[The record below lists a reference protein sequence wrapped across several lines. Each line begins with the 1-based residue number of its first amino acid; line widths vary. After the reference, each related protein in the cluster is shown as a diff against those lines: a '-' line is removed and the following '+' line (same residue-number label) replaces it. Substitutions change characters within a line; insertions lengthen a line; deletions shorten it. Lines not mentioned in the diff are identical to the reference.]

1 MRETPEQAPTLAS
14 SNTGRQAHPLPVP
27 VMASLLIEIHAGLM
41 ADDRLQHLAPDLEA
55 IIYEV
60 IAAVERDK
68 YAASAPGATLRLVK
82 ADT

>member
-1 MRETPEQAPTLAS
+1 MSETPEQTPTLAS
-14 SNTGRQAHPLPVP
+14 SNRVTQAPPLPVP

-60 IAAVERDK
+60 IAAAERAKDV
-68 YAASAPGATLRLVK
+68 ASPSGSTLRLVST
-82 ADT
+82 DT